1 MLIDRDDNIINVCEM
16 KFSQGEYELTEK
28 YDLDLR
34 NKIGT
39 FQTKTRKGMSIVMI
53 TSYGLKRNN
62 WANGINAQITMD
74 DLFIM

>member
-1 MLIDRDDNIINVCEM
+1 MDADCLVREAIHVTAPAPNVQK

-39 FQTKTRKGMSIVMI
+39 FQTKTETRMESKTKLIMI
-53 TSYGLKRNN
+53 ASVNRY
-62 WANGINAQITMD
+62 INP
-74 DLFIM
+74 